1 MPINTDHPWLPAE
14 PDETFDPLDHA
25 GVTPDSDTPII
36 ITPRGGAREVGR
48 SCYQVDTEYATY
60 LVDCGLNQG
69 TGDQF
74 PDHRGLDPEAID
86 AVFLTHAHIDHC
98 GGLPVF
104 EARGFLTDDAPIV
117 ATPPTIG
124 LATLLLRDS
133 LKIHHHETTHR
144 DRQFT
149 ERDVDAVI
157 DRFEPVPY
165 GGGLVA
171 GVADVPE
178 QEPLVF
184 RFGNAAHLL
193 GSAWLTLQ
201 TTGQKAVFSG
211 DLGGRAGHL
220 PSIETPPQA
229 DLLVCESTYG
239 GTHSHTSIRD
249 AQTTLFEAIEQSV
262 RDGSP
267 VLIPTFAVGRAQLL
281 QLVIGDRLHEFPDEL
296 RQKMRLVVD
305 GMAQEATEI
314 YHEYVQD
321 ETAMDEAMV
330 NRVVESGHETP
341 FQSAIAEFPEND
353 ADRRALLEDAGGT
366 GTVPIVIAP
375 SGMLS
380 GGNSP
385 RYLTEFAARYDR
397 ATLLLTG
404 YQAAGTIGRTLQNQ
418 VKADDDELTYTT
430 ESTPFDTDW
439 PASEAVRWTTIE
451 TDDGRNRVTRATIP
465 VEWLQTI
472 HGFSGHA
479 AQDGLL
485 EYARQ
490 VSPETIALIHGSEY
504 PQAQLAEHFTRNVE
518 STSQVTRSRLL
529 TPIPLSRDATDELAT
544 PVLTPEQ
551 VEGTSSDVRDQV
563 RQLRE
568 QVAAL
573 SEELAAARNG
583 SKLSEADVR
592 AIVRDEHRQQS
603 K

>member
-1 MPINTDHPWLPAE
+1 M
-14 PDETFDPLDHA
+14 
-25 GVTPDSDTPII
+25 
-36 ITPRGGAREVGR
+36 
-48 SCYQVDTEYATY
+48 
-60 LVDCGLNQG
+60 
-69 TGDQF
+69 
-74 PDHRGLDPEAID
+74 
-86 AVFLTHAHIDHC
+86 
-98 GGLPVF
+98 F
-104 EARGFLTDDAPIV
+104 EARGLLDDDAPIV
-117 ATPPTIG
+117 ATPPTLD

-133 LKIHHHETTHR
+133 LKIHQHETTHR

-149 ERDVDAVI
+149 ERDVTAVT
-157 DRFEPVPY
+157 DRFEPVSY

-178 QEPLVF
+178 QEPLIF
-184 RFGNAAHLL
+184 RFGKAAHLL

-201 TTGQKAVFSG
+201 TTGQKVVFSG

-229 DLLVCESTYG
+229 DLLLCESTYG
-239 GTHSHTSIRD
+239 GTHSHTSIND
-249 AQTTLFEAIEQSV
+249 AQTTLFETIEQAV

-267 VLIPTFAVGRAQLL
+267 VVIPTFAVGHAQLL
-281 QLVIGDRLHEFPDEL
+281 QLVIGDRLHEFPAEL
-296 RQKMRLVVD
+296 QQKMRLIVD

-314 YHEYVQD
+314 YHEHVQD
-321 ETAMDEAMV
+321 ETVMDEAMV
-330 NRVVESGHETP
+330 NRVVESGYEAP
-341 FQSAIAEFPEND
+341 FQPDIADFSESD

-397 ATLLLTG
+397 TTLLLTG
-404 YQAAGTIGRTLQNQ
+404 YQASGTLGRTLQNQ
-418 VKADDDELTYTT
+418 VRADDDELTYTT
-430 ESTPFDTDW
+430 EATPFGTDW
-439 PASEAVRWTTIE
+439 PPSETVQWTTID
-451 TDDGRNRVTRATIP
+451 TDDGPDRVTRATIP
-465 VEWLQTI
+465 SDWLQTI

-490 VSPETIALIHGSEY
+490 VSPETIALIHGPEY
-504 PQAQLAEHFTRNVE
+504 AQAQLAEHFIRNVE
-518 STSQVTRSRLL
+518 NTSQVTQSRLL
-529 TPIPLSRDATDELAT
+529 TPIPLSRESTDDLAT

-551 VEGTSSDVRDQV
+551 VEGTSSDVREQV

-573 SEELAAARNG
+573 SKELATARNE
-583 SKLSEADVR
+583 STLSEADVR
-592 AIVRDEHRQQS
+592 AIVRDEREE
-603 K
+603 